1 MEDITFKKRHSIDFL
16 HGSLGD
22 KILLFALPVA
32 ATAILEQLFNAS
44 DIAVV
49 GNFSGAASTVAVA
62 AVGPVAPVGSVVPV
76 GATSKGNHLILI
88 VYFSCI
94 FLLNVLK

>member
-49 GNFSGAASTVAVA
+49 GNFSGAASTVAV
-62 AVGPVAPVGSVVPV
+62 GPV

-94 FLLNVLK
+94 FLLNVLPVFRT